1 MDARHREITLEAL
14 EITSVHSALI
24 SRVTAI
30 LYRSDFNGK
39 IVDLDFTYPRIN
51 LVVRGRQEAPYGL
64 AIGEACITCVR
75 NTNRGE
81 GHVSTGTS
89 RKCVTVTF
97 DCVSMDTLDD
107 LEIPAPTTVVFGYRF
122 SMWPPRGA
130 FDEYSSS

>member
-14 EITSVHSALI
+14 EIVSINHGPI

-30 LYRSDFNGK
+30 LYKSDFDGK
-39 IVDLDFTYPRIN
+39 ITRAARSYPRIN
-51 LVVRGRQEAPYGL
+51 LVVRGKRDAPYGVVMGDASIAGL
-64 AIGEACITCVR
+64 KH
-75 NTNRGE
+75 TNRGE
-81 GHVSTGTS
+81 GHVATGTA

-97 DCVSMDTLDD
+97 DCVSLGMLDD

-122 SMWPPRGA
+122 GMWPPRGA